1 MRSQRDSKNPSRAKS
16 PFFKILLDAH
26 AEHVFAGFATS
37 SGRGVDVRLPRS
49 QATFQTAYVKF
60 QVSLAPAVPA
70 DHSGVKLARW
80 SSAVFQAGSRGGRRP
95 TEIRTPDADVRAH
108 ECAARR
114 LPRQRPIAPTGSNA
128 WRLTAARRY
137 TRATTTLNP
146 NDLRLV
152 SGQFAPAVLGGSFRG
167 KLGRVGRRAHD

>member
-1 MRSQRDSKNPSRAKS
+1 M
-16 PFFKILLDAH
+16 
-26 AEHVFAGFATS
+26 
-37 SGRGVDVRLPRS
+37 DVRLPRS
-49 QATFQTAYVKF
+49 QATFQTAYVEF

-70 DHSGVKLARW
+70 DHSGVKLVRW

-114 LPRQRPIAPTGSNA
+114 LPRHRPIVPTGSNA

-152 SGQFAPAVLGGSFRG
+152 SGQFCPRRFRRIIRG
-167 KLGRVGRRAHD
+167 